1 MPQKQDLADQIR
13 AEVNSLVEGVLP
25 CINTAHVAVGGVREA
40 AATAIPMI
48 FEDLEALASRDTAAG
63 SALAYVWDSYLSFRA
78 LLAYRVAHAVL
89 GLAAAGLSGR
99 AAESGIAH
107 AARRITEEA
116 KARTGVDIHPGAR
129 IGRRMAID
137 HGWGTVVGEQ
147 ARIGDDCYFL
157 QNVTLGCRRIGRPY
171 RADECR
177 HPTIGN
183 RVVLAGNVCV
193 LGPVTIG
200 DDCLVDPGARITT
213 DIPAGAH
220 VRVITKLQITQPA
233 RQLTATKPDLR

>member
-1 MPQKQDLADQIR
+1 MPQKRDLADQIR
-13 AEVNSLVEGVLP
+13 IEVNARVEEVLP
-25 CINTAHVAVGGVREA
+25 CINTAHIAAGVVREA
-40 AATAIPMI
+40 AGTVIPVI

-89 GLAAAGLSGR
+89 GLAAGLSE
-99 AAESGIAH
+99 AAADSGIAH

-171 RADECR
+171 GADECR

-193 LGPVTIG
+193 FGPVTIG

-220 VRVITKLQITQPA
+220 VRVITQLQITQPG
-233 RQLTATKPDLR
+233 RQLTTTKLDLR